1 MPFVL
6 SNRSLSK
13 LEGVD
18 PSLVAVVKKAIEY
31 TKVDFAVTEGL
42 RSVERQKELVA
53 AGRSQTMASKHIE
66 GKAIDVV
73 AYVNSDISWE
83 LNLYDDI
90 CDAMAKAAREVGVAI
105 KWGAAW
111 SEGDIRTYPIS
122 AEAAMNSYIDL
133 RRSQGRRP
141 FIDSPHFELM

>member
-18 PSLVAVVKKAIEY
+18 PTLVDVVKKAIEY

-53 AGRSQTMASKHIE
+53 AGKSQTMASKHIE
-66 GKAIDVV
+66 GRAVDVV
-73 AYVNSDISWE
+73 AYVGSDIAWE
-83 LNLYDDI
+83 INLYDDI
-90 CDAMAKAAREVGVAI
+90 CDVMAKAAKEFGVAI

-122 AEAAMNSYIDL
+122 AEDAMNKYIDL
-133 RRSQGRRP
+133 RRSEGRRP
-141 FIDSPHFELM
+141 FIDAPHFELM

>member
-18 PSLVAVVKKAIEY
+18 PSLVEVVKKAIEY

-66 GKAIDVV
+66 GRAIDVV

-83 LNLYDDI
+83 LNLYHDI
-90 CDAMAKAAREVGVAI
+90 CDAMAQAAREVAVAT

-133 RRSQGRRP
+133 RRSQDRRP

>member
-18 PSLVAVVKKAIEY
+18 PSLVEVVKKAIEY

-66 GKAIDVV
+66 GRAIDVV

-122 AEAAMNSYIDL
+122 AEDAMNKYIDL
-133 RRSQGRRP
+133 RRSEGRRP
-141 FIDSPHFELM
+141 FIDAPHFELM

>member
-18 PSLVAVVKKAIEY
+18 HSLVEVVKKAIEY

-66 GKAIDVV
+66 CRAIDVV

-111 SEGDIRTYPIS
+111 
-122 AEAAMNSYIDL
+122 
-133 RRSQGRRP
+133 
-141 FIDSPHFELM
+141 